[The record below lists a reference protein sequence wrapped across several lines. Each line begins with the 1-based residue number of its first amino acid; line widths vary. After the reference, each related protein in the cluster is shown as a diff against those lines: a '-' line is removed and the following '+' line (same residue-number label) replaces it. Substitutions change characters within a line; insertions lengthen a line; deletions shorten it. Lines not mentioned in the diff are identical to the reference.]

1 MSLFY
6 DISTEGARLKRD
18 QLEREICR
26 LKDPTER
33 ANLSHTFSK
42 LFMFFEEDL
51 ARALRIAA
59 QNPYTRVNEKD
70 RA

>member
-1 MSLFY
+1 MSLWY
-6 DISTEGARLKRD
+6 DIAGEGARLKRD
-18 QLEREICR
+18 QLDREIGK

-51 ARALRIAA
+51 AIALREAA
-59 QNPYTRVNEKD
+59 RNPYTRENLP
-70 RA
+70 